1 MAARP
6 SRSAAVGAVTPS
18 AEALISNLPGNV
30 YRRVRK
36 PNGTYYFEYLSS
48 GLLTYFGVD
57 HRLLLRERANH
68 FDWIHEGDRERFIAS
83 LEMSAL
89 TLSVF
94 DDRVRMAPKRGAR
107 ASWARSIA
115 KPTRRR
121 DGCIVWDGLTIDIT
135 REVEAEQALRIA
147 KNEIERMH
155 SLASASFI
163 QAGKDL
169 RLALMELDTLLSGLD
184 SSEVPTRSLLK
195 AIDRC
200 RNRLSQSVVGLRPA
214 SRGATSEEPAH
225 SEPVQRALTPRQ
237 RQVYQMMAKG
247 LSNKEIAL
255 KLGIVPGTA
264 KLHVASI
271 LRTLGLKSRRTLK
284 ESKRM

>member
-1 MAARP
+1 MVQEHVRRLIDEAHVEQAAR
-6 SRSAAVGAVTPS
+6 
-18 AEALISNLPGNV
+18 EAGKPNAPGNQA
-30 YRRVRK
+30 
-36 PNGTYYFEYLSS
+36 
-48 GLLTYFGVD
+48 
-57 HRLLLRERANH
+57 RLEPYGA
-68 FDWIHEGDRERFIAS
+68 DS
-83 LEMSAL
+83 LGE
-89 TLSVF
+89 V
-94 DDRVRMAPKRGAR
+94 KQGAR
-107 ASWARSIA
+107 RILVDEIAAFKARSRELTCSIA

-121 DGCIVWDGLTIDIT
+121 DGCIAWDGLTIDIT

-147 KNEIERMH
+147 KNEIERIH

-163 QAGKDL
+163 ETGKHL

-184 SSEVPTRSLLK
+184 SNEVPTRSLLK

-214 SRGATSEEPAH
+214 RKGAASAEPAH
-225 SEPVQRALTPRQ
+225 EEPVQRALTPRQ